1 MKVAIVYESRS
12 GNTQRAAE
20 MIGATLQDLGH
31 EVGVWRSTKANLEFL
46 TDADMVF
53 VGTWTD
59 GIVIAGHRP
68 GDAGRLLKLP
78 GIWGKP
84 TAGFLTYAIHAGK
97 VVDALGDVVKL
108 RGGDWIG
115 GRAFRRDKLPEGIA
129 GYVVAAVDE
138 AEARLGSNSEA

>member
-1 MKVAIVYESRS
+1 M
-12 GNTQRAAE
+12 
-20 MIGATLQDLGH
+20 
-31 EVGVWRSTKANLEFL
+31 
-46 TDADMVF
+46 
-53 VGTWTD
+53 
-59 GIVIAGHRP
+59 IAGHRP
-68 GDAGRLLKLP
+68 GDAARLLKLP

-129 GYVVAAVDE
+129 GYVIAAVDE
-138 AEARLGSNSEA
+138 AEARLGSTSDA